1 MKRQISI
8 LACVLM
14 LLAIVFAVA
23 SCSQPEAAH
32 VHEYAEFVSKE
43 ATCTEKG
50 EVTLTCACGDK
61 YTNETAAKGH
71 NLAPIAAVEPTCTT
85 EGKTE
90 GVQCTDCG
98 LITVAQ
104 TTIAPIG
111 HNLGAAAT
119 CTTAQTC
126 ELCDHVFVEAL
137 GHNAPAPTCT
147 EDSVCKRCGEK
158 QKSALGHKPINDATC
173 TEASICGVCDEVVA
187 EALGHTYPS
196 DCYSGVCQ
204 VCSADDSYVEGNGA
218 HEYDY
223 LCSMMCN
230 KCWDFTNME
239 AQCNMIE
246 VEAKAST
253 CTEHGNVKYSY
264 CEYCGY
270 CEDENGYFT
279 NMMNVKLPLAEH
291 EYLYE
296 CDHICMNCLQETN
309 TEAEHSI
316 THVEAKAPTCTEI
329 GNIEFWYCEFCGY
342 CWADADLTR
351 VTNMKSVKL
360 PANGH
365 SYEFDCDQYCEV
377 CGELTREDA
386 EHLLDHSDA
395 VAPTCTKTGNI
406 EFDTCEYCLLMW
418 DANGDLITDPTIPAN
433 GHKYEV
439 ACDPVCLVCSF
450 VNTEAAHNVVKVTK
464 KAATCTADGAK
475 VDYWYCSYCE
485 LCWVDEACTLN
496 TNMANV
502 VIPAF
507 GHKGHDYDLKCD
519 VCNLYLLPEFGVA
532 VKLGM
537 YQANASNKTY
547 YITGKIASSYYYGT
561 TTNVYSS
568 PDVFLEKAND
578 NGGFYMYLMNG
589 TTKQY
594 LYVAASGTHNNPK
607 FGTTKGLFTLDAKT
621 GALVTTSG
629 SNGQVF
635 LGNYGTY
642 TSITASKISYISGSS
657 ASNVDKSQFLLRME
671 ILKPHDCQMSEA
683 TCSKAPTCSICGK
696 VEGSKLPHTPG
707 PEATCTAAQ
716 TCTVCNATIVAKLA
730 HTGGTATCTEKAKC
744 DVCGTAYGSLGD
756 HTEPNAQGKCDVCG
770 ETISEVVVPTITS
783 TKFDFSTLTTKNTT
797 AMTASA
803 VLTLFK
809 NYASNDSGLTNVT
822 TASYVYQGNGDGGKF
837 PNQSGMIKMGKSS
850 TDGKLVLTFDRK
862 VTKVVITCYAWND
875 GKTDKVG
882 VNNSTQVTAPN
893 SGSYGE
899 LTFTI
904 TASDTVTI
912 VTNDRVFIQSI
923 EVFYE

>member
-111 HNLGAAAT
+111 HKLGAAAT

-365 SYEFDCDQYCEV
+365 SYKFDCDQYCEV

-507 GHKGHDYDLKCD
+507 GHKGHDYDRKCD
-519 VCNLYLLPEFGVA
+519 TCNLYVLPEFGVA

-537 YQANASNKTY
+537 YQASKGQKL
-547 YITGKIASSYYYGT
+547 YITGAMSGYYYAT
-561 TTNVYSS
+561 TTNVFSS

-578 NGGFYMYLMNG
+578 DGGFHMYFMSG
-589 TTKQY
+589 TTKKY
-594 LYVAASGTHNNPK
+594 LYVEKSGTYNNVK
-607 FGTTKGLFTLDAKT
+607 YGSTKGLFTFDEKT
-621 GALVTTSG
+621 GAILTSTANGKLYLGTYG
-629 SNGQVF
+629 SNVTVGAS
-635 LGNYGTY
+635 Y
-642 TSITASKISYISGSS
+642 TSYITGSN
-657 ASNVDKSQFLLRME
+657 AANIDKTQYLARFE
-671 ILKPHDCQMSEA
+671 ILQPHDCEFSAA

-707 PEATCTAAQ
+707 AEATCTAAQ
-716 TCTVCNATIVAKLA
+716 TCTVCGTTIVAKLA
-730 HTGGTATCTEKAKC
+730 H
-744 DVCGTAYGSLGD
+744 DYVD
-756 HTEPNAQGKCDVCG
+756 GKCTMCG
-770 ETISEVVVPTITS
+770 EEKTTGPAAYYFVSNVNGTKYYFAGSISSGVGKMTTDVTKAALVYKEEVSGGYYLYI
-783 TKFDFSTLTTKNTT
+783 LNGTTKQYIYITGTSSKNFGLGTT
-797 AMTASA
+797 KQ
-803 VLTLFK
+803 VLKDITV
-809 NYASNDSGLTNVT
+809 GGVT
-822 TASYVYQGNGDGGKF
+822 TIGNGSRAFSLYNKAEF
-837 PNQSGMIKMGKSS
+837 RTYAAS
-850 TDGKLVLTFDRK
+850 TANNFNGTNG
-862 VTKVVITCYAWND
+862 Y
-875 GKTDKVG
+875 G
-882 VNNSTQVTAPN
+882 VSLEAVN
-893 SGSYGE
+893 
-899 LTFTI
+899 
-904 TASDTVTI
+904 
-912 VTNDRVFIQSI
+912 
-923 EVFYE
+923 

>member
-104 TTIAPIG
+104 TTIAPVG
-111 HNLGAAAT
+111 HKLGAAAT

-158 QKSALGHKPINDATC
+158 QADALGHKPANDATC

-196 DCYSGVCQ
+196 DCYSGLCEVCG
-204 VCSADDSYVEGNGA
+204 ADDSYVEGNGN
-218 HEYDY
+218 HTFYYECDGT
-223 LCSMMCN
+223 CN
-230 KCWDFTNME
+230 KCYQFVNWE
-239 AQCNMIE
+239 AGHQMVYHAPKE
-246 VEAKAST
+246 ST
-253 CTEHGNVKYSY
+253 CTEAGNTEYWQ
-264 CEYCGY
+264 CELCGHCWDNEY
-270 CEDENGYFT
+270 GMFSPNPVFRF
-279 NMMNVKLPLAEH
+279 MLPLAEH
-291 EYLYE
+291 EYRYE
-296 CDHICMNCLQETN
+296 CDAHCMNCYELTN
-309 TEAEHSI
+309 ENAAHSF
-316 THVEAKAPTCTEI
+316 THVDAVAPTCTDN
-329 GNIEFWYCEFCGY
+329 GNVEYNRCDLCGY
-342 CWADADLTR
+342 AFGMNGEVLNRFT
-351 VTNMKSVKL
+351 VIV
-360 PANGH
+360 PALGH
-365 SYEFDCDQYCEV
+365 DYNYHCDEICKV

-507 GHKGHDYDLKCD
+507 GHKGHDYDRKCD
-519 VCNLYLLPEFGVA
+519 TCNLYVLPEAGVA
-532 VKLGM
+532 FKLGM
-537 YQANASNKTY
+537 YQATNQKHL
-547 YITGKIASSYYYGT
+547 YITGVLSGNFGATDENKYNT
-561 TTNVYSS
+561 
-568 PDVFLEKAND
+568 PDFYIEEAT
-578 NGGFYMYLMNG
+578 GGFYIYFMNG
-589 TTKQY
+589 TTKTYISVQ
-594 LYVAASGTHNNPK
+594 VSGTYNNVK
-607 FGTTKGLFTLDAKT
+607 FSTTKGLFTFDEKT
-621 GALVTTSG
+621 GAFITKT
-629 SNGQVF
+629 SNGTVY
-635 LGNYGTY
+635 LGTY
-642 TSITASKISYISGSS
+642 SNYNTLSASYISYITGSN
-657 ASNVDKSQFLLRME
+657 AANVDKTQFILRAE
-671 ILKPHDCQMSEA
+671 ILAPHDCDCSE
-683 TCSKAPTCSICGK
+683 PTCTKASSACTVCGK
-696 VEGSKLPHTPG
+696 VVDALGHTTDEG
-707 PEATCTAAQ
+707 
-716 TCTVCNATIVAKLA
+716 VC
-730 HTGGTATCTEKAKC
+730 
-744 DVCGTAYGSLGD
+744 DR
-756 HTEPNAQGKCDVCG
+756 CG
-770 ETISEVVVPTITS
+770 ETIEKSKGETFTADFKTVAANSSYTTRKTTSGWVGTNCAVMGGGTSNSNPNFTVLGASTNRGFTMNGKTSAKGTITS
-783 TKFDFSTLTTKNTT
+783 PTLTNGLSTLEFSYANVFSESNGVDITVNIKQNGTTV
-797 AMTASA
+797 A
-803 VLTLFK
+803 
-809 NYASNDSGLTNVT
+809 
-822 TASYVYQGNGDGGKF
+822 
-837 PNQSGMIKMGKSS
+837 
-850 TDGKLVLTFDRK
+850 
-862 VTKVVITCYAWND
+862 TKRID
-875 GKTDKVG
+875 
-882 VNNSTQVTAPN
+882 NNSVTQHKE
-893 SGSYGE
+893 Y
-899 LTFTI
+899 
-904 TASDTVTI
+904 TVTWENI
-912 VTNDRVFIQSI
+912 NVKGDFVIEILNNSPSNSTSNKDRVCIFNLQWTTNP
-923 EVFYE
+923 

>member
-111 HNLGAAAT
+111 HKLGAAAT

-158 QKSALGHKPINDATC
+158 QADALGHKPANDATC

-291 EYLYE
+291 EYFYA
-296 CDHICMNCLQETN
+296 CDAHCMNCHELTN
-309 TEAEHSI
+309 EAAAHSF
-316 THVEAKAPTCTEI
+316 THVDAVAPTCTDNGNVEYNRCDLCGYAFGMNGEVLNRFTVIVPALGHEYLYKCDAHCMVCGELTNEDAAHDIKHVDAVAPTCTEMGNTAYNLCTLCGGAWDEDGIPTNRFNVIVNATGHSYEVECDPVCLVCKAINPDAAHDIVHVAAKAPTCTEA
-329 GNIEFWYCEFCGY
+329 GNIE
-342 CWADADLTR
+342 
-351 VTNMKSVKL
+351 
-360 PANGH
+360 H
-365 SYEFDCDQYCEV
+365 
-377 CGELTREDA
+377 
-386 EHLLDHSDA
+386 
-395 VAPTCTKTGNI
+395 
-406 EFDTCEYCLLMW
+406 
-418 DANGDLITDPTIPAN
+418 
-433 GHKYEV
+433 
-439 ACDPVCLVCSF
+439 
-450 VNTEAAHNVVKVTK
+450 
-464 KAATCTADGAK
+464 
-475 VDYWYCSYCE
+475 WYCSYCE
-485 LCWVDEACTLN
+485 IYSVNSTLN
-496 TNMANV
+496 ANTSAENV
-502 VIPAF
+502 VLAAL

-716 TCTVCNATIVAKLA
+716 TCTVCNATIKAKLA

-744 DVCGTAYGSLGD
+744 DVCGTAYGNLAD
-756 HTEPNAQGKCDVCG
+756 HSYSNGKCTMCDAQQPTSPKYVKVTSKDQFTTG
-770 ETISEVVVPTITS
+770 TYVLVAGGKVLGKLDGSWVVAGSSTISGNEVTDPAGATW
-783 TKFDFSTLTTKNTT
+783 TLTISGTSVTIKDANGSFIKPKAGNNNGIQSGSYNWAWTWTSNGTVTFAGTGSDTTKLALNKTEGKFRAYKNTT
-797 AMTASA
+797 I
-803 VLTLFK
+803 
-809 NYASNDSGLTNVT
+809 SGNT
-822 TASYVYQGNGDGGKF
+822 TSYPCEFTVY
-837 PNQSGMIKMGKSS
+837 
-850 TDGKLVLTFDRK
+850 KLVT
-862 VTKVVITCYAWND
+862 
-875 GKTDKVG
+875 
-882 VNNSTQVTAPN
+882 
-893 SGSYGE
+893 E
-899 LTFTI
+899 
-904 TASDTVTI
+904 
-912 VTNDRVFIQSI
+912 
-923 EVFYE
+923 